1 MDDKTTRWK
10 QRFKNFEKA
19 ILLLQAAVSQNEL
32 SILEQAGVI
41 QTYEITFELAW
52 KTLKDFLESN
62 EVMAQFP
69 RDVIKEAFKNKII
82 KAGEIWLDM
91 LEKRNLMSHTY
102 DETNTAMALELIV
115 NSYYDELND
124 LYLTLNKMV

>member
-1 MDDKTTRWK
+1 MLND
-10 QRFKNFEKA
+10 
-19 ILLLQAAVSQNEL
+19 AVSKNEQ
-32 SILEQAGVI
+32 SVLEQAGVV